1 MSSSQERQPR
11 RQKKQQQ
18 VVEESESDS
27 GSEEQQY
34 EPPKRSNRRSR
45 QQNNQMQQRQQQ
57 GPMNQMGGGM
67 PGTMGNVANQAM
79 QQQQPQ
85 GGGGGGKSDTLRL
98 RLDLNL
104 DIEITL
110 KAKIHGDLE
119 LALLYVLTLFIFCLY
134 LPLYCFLPPGC
145 VVPCMGEGLQ
155 TYLQVDGEAPC
166 LLVSLLCFW
175 SYSHRENRN
184 IHSTVQ
190 PNRLSSY
197 HHHTVTTSV
206 LYLKNGQGHNVKK
219 FEGAPWTAAKRRE
232 NTVRHKQHTPRLSN
246 TRQCVFVWRTG
257 TKTRSQKKSC
267 NNTVVFPWLASLCF
281 GCAVL
286 SRAISALFPTP
297 SCTVAANKEM
307 RGDMVL
313 MLGTRN

>member
-119 LALLYVLTLFIFCLY
+119 LALLYVPTLFIFCLY
-134 LPLYCFLPPGC
+134 LPLTASCHPAVWCHAWGRGC
-145 VVPCMGEGLQ
+145 KPTSKWTEM
-155 TYLQVDGEAPC
+155 APC

-175 SYSHRENRN
+175 SYFHRENRN

-190 PNRLSSY
+190 PKHLSSY

-232 NTVRHKQHTPRLSN
+232 NSET
-246 TRQCVFVWRTG
+246 
-257 TKTRSQKKSC
+257 
-267 NNTVVFPWLASLCF
+267 
-281 GCAVL
+281 
-286 SRAISALFPTP
+286 
-297 SCTVAANKEM
+297 
-307 RGDMVL
+307 
-313 MLGTRN
+313 